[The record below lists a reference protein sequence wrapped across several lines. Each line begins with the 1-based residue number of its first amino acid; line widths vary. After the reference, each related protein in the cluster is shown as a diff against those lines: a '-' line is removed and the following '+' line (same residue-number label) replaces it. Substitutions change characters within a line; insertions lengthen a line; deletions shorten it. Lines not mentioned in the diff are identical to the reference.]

1 MSDTNE
7 TKVPSQT
14 TLSAAANLSIRIG
27 KPVCFYFYLDS
38 CNNKVKI
45 GTNNNDKV
53 IYKNNE
59 EHTSPIS
66 NIYKSEGEYLIV
78 TENTI
83 YVISSG
89 VKVVKLPD
97 DFDLEM

>member
-1 MSDTNE
+1 MADNSQI
-7 TKVPSQT
+7 KIPSAN
-14 TLSAAANLSIRIG
+14 TLSKAATLSIKVG
-27 KPVCFYFYLDS
+27 KPICLYFYTDS
-38 CNNKVKI
+38 CNNNVKI
-45 GTNNNDKV
+45 GTNNNDKI

-66 NIYKSEGEYLIV
+66 NIYSSDNEYLVV

-83 YVISSG
+83 YIISSG

>member
-1 MSDTNE
+1 MTDV
-7 TKVPSQT
+7 KIPSAN
-14 TLSAAANLSIRIG
+14 TLAQAAKLSIKVG

-38 CNNKVKI
+38 CSQNIKI
-45 GTNNNDKV
+45 GTNNNDKI

-66 NIYKSEGEYLIV
+66 NIYKSGGEYLIV

-83 YVISSG
+83 YIISSD

>member
-7 TKVPSQT
+7 TKSSVNSNFN
-14 TLSAAANLSIRIG
+14 SRRKSFNRIG

>member
-1 MSDTNE
+1 MSDNSE
-7 TKVPSQT
+7 IRVPAAT
-14 TLSAAANLSIRIG
+14 TLNRAAQLSIKIG
-27 KPVCFYFYLDS
+27 KPICLYFYLDS
-38 CNNKVKI
+38 CNNNVKI
-45 GTNNNDKV
+45 GTNNNDKI

-66 NIYKSEGEYLIV
+66 NIYDSNGEYLIV